1 MELVHSDLH
10 GPLPVLTQTGY
21 KYWMTF
27 IDDMSHFRH
36 VYLLRKKSKAFDAFK
51 LYHAWAEK
59 QTGQKL
65 KALRDNKGGEFM
77 SNEWEQYMSEHG
89 IEHQHTTWSTPQQ
102 NGVAE

>member
-1 MELVHSDLH
+1 MHSDLH